1 MIRVHRAV
9 VFRSTISRCEF
20 ENALFKDTDGEGSN
34 ECSMFFCGKRNAV
47 SHKICLRA
55 LEESDVVALVV
66 S

>member
-1 MIRVHRAV
+1 MLNV
-9 VFRSTISRCEF
+9 
-20 ENALFKDTDGEGSN
+20 
-34 ECSMFFCGKRNAV
+34 FCGKRNAV